1 MEEREGVRFT
11 KDSFGAL
18 IITAAGEL
26 TKAEKDPANKTPSG
40 HFPEITTNNEG
51 RIRGQIKSQLSRQTC
66 RIFHLHCYD

>member
-1 MEEREGVRFT
+1 MEDREGVRFT

-40 HFPEITTNNEG
+40 HFPENRPGTRLLLTMRE
-51 RIRGQIKSQLSRQTC
+51 QSEAKSNLN
-66 RIFHLHCYD
+66 